1 MSETSVRV
9 RITVVATIVV
19 AVALGLAGLA
29 LVWAQQRALTA
40 SLEESL
46 ESDAADLAAQL
57 EAGTLD
63 LADPLVVS
71 GDDDAFAQVVGPG
84 GRVVG
89 ASTVAP
95 SEPLGPMAPEGVV
108 VDERSVPGLDEGT
121 YLVVSRPAGE
131 VVVHVGAPMDDI
143 GESVRTLVQSLVL
156 TAPVVVVVLGL
167 LVWRLVGRTLRPVEE
182 IRAEV
187 GEIGA
192 TDLHRRVPVPGTGD
206 EVADLARTMNEML
219 DRIEHGVERQR
230 RFIDDA
236 SHELRSPLTRI
247 RSELEVDLAHPTGAD
262 PHATHRSVLEEVDEL
277 QALVDDLLL
286 LARQDAGGTRTD
298 EPVELDEVVVE
309 EVHRAAGPPGEGPA
323 VSAAPVEQATVH
335 GDPGQLGRVVRNLL
349 DNAVRHATSSVA
361 VALRVDQGEAVLV
374 VADDGPGIPA
384 ERVDEAFERFARL
397 DEARAAD
404 DGGTGLGLA
413 IVRDVVEGHGGS
425 VTIDREHRDGTRLVV
440 RLPLA
445 PDDG

>member
-1 MSETSVRV
+1 MRV

-29 LVWAQQRALTA
+29 LVWAQERTLTA

-46 ESDAADLAAQL
+46 ESDAADLAGRL
-57 EAGTLD
+57 DAGTLD
-63 LADPLVVS
+63 LDEPLVVS
-71 GDDDAFAQVVGPG
+71 GDDDAFAQVVGTG
-84 GRVVG
+84 GQVLG

-95 SEPLGPMAPEGVV
+95 AEPLAPRAPDGVV
-108 VDERSVPGLDEGT
+108 VDERSVAGLDEGT
-121 YLVVSRPAGE
+121 YLVVSRPAGDA
-131 VVVHVGAPMDDI
+131 VVHVGAPLDDI

-156 TAPVVVVVLGL
+156 TAPVVIGLLGL
-167 LVWRLVGRTLRPVEE
+167 LVWLLVGRTLRPVEA

-262 PHATHRSVLEEVDEL
+262 PQATHRSVLDEVDGL

-286 LARQDAGGTRTD
+286 LARRDAGGPRPD
-298 EPVELDEVVVE
+298 QLVELDELVVE
-309 EVHRAAGPPGEGPA
+309 EVHRAAGAPGEGPA
-323 VSAAPVEQATVH
+323 VSAGPVEPATVR

-349 DNAVRHATSSVA
+349 DNAVRHAARSVA
-361 VALRVDQGEAVLV
+361 VALHVDRGEAVLV
-374 VADDGPGIPA
+374 VSDDGAGIPA
-384 ERVDEAFERFARL
+384 ERADEAFERFTRL

-413 IVRDVVEGHGGS
+413 IVRDVVDGHGGS
-425 VTIDREHRDGTRLVV
+425 VTIDPEHRGGARLVV

-445 PDDG
+445 ADPG

>member
-1 MSETSVRV
+1 MRV

-29 LVWAQQRALTA
+29 LVWAQERALTA

-46 ESDAADLAAQL
+46 ASDAAELAGRL

-63 LADPLVVS
+63 LDEPLVVS

-84 GRVVG
+84 GEVVG
-89 ASTVAP
+89 ASPVAP
-95 SEPLGPMAPEGVV
+95 AEPLAPRAPAGVV
-108 VDERSVPGLDEGT
+108 VEERSVPGLDEGAF
-121 YLVVSRPAGE
+121 LVVSRPADGS
-131 VVVHVGAPMDDI
+131 VVHVGAPVDDI
-143 GESVRTLVQSLVL
+143 AESVRTLVRSLVL
-156 TAPVVVVVLGL
+156 TAPVVVAVLAL
-167 LVWRLVGRTLRPVEE
+167 LVWLLVGRTLRPVEE

-192 TDLHRRVPVPGTGD
+192 TGLHRRVPVPGTGD

-247 RSELEVDLAHPTGAD
+247 RSELEVDLAHPAGAD
-262 PHATHRSVLEEVDEL
+262 PQATHRSVLEEVDGL

-286 LARQDAGGTRTD
+286 LARRDAGGRRTD
-298 EPVELDEVVVE
+298 EPVDLAELVVE
-309 EVHRAAGPPGEGPA
+309 EVHRGARAPGEGPTVA
-323 VSAAPVEQATVH
+323 AAPVEAATVR

-349 DNAVRHATSSVA
+349 DNAVRHATSAVA
-361 VALRVDQGEAVLV
+361 VALRVEGDEAVLV
-374 VADDGPGIPA
+374 VTDDGPGIPA
-384 ERVDEAFERFARL
+384 ERVEEAFERFTRL
-397 DEARAAD
+397 DEARSAD

-425 VTIDREHRDGTRLVV
+425 VTIDPEHRSGARLVV

-445 PDDG
+445 SDPG